1 MLRDIIRIICMCFLC
16 NNVFAEKINSTSK
29 IQVTA
34 SFSILANIVEN
45 IGGNKVA
52 VNSLVGAN
60 QDAHGYTLKP
70 SDLRTINR
78 SKLLIINGLGLEGG
92 WLNNLSANANYKG
105 KVIIASDGVHS
116 ITMAGDG
123 HDGHKHDLDPHIWGD
138 PNLVAQYY
146 VPNIE
151 SALISVDPQNKA
163 YYQANAKQYLAQLTE
178 LNKWVINKLKAIS
191 ENKRIAVTTHDAFA
205 YMARAYKIKFIF
217 AQGVSTDSDASAKDI
232 ATLIATIKT
241 NKVKAVFLENMTN
254 NKLINQVAKDSGAVV
269 GGELYSD
276 ALSTNAGPASN
287 YISLIKYNVQTM
299 LTAWQ

>member
-1 MLRDIIRIICMCFLC
+1 MLRKIIRIICICFLC
-16 NNVFAEKINSTSK
+16 NNAFAEKIHSTSK
-29 IQVTA
+29 IQVIA

-45 IGGNKVA
+45 IGGNKVV

-60 QDAHGYTLKP
+60 QDTHGYTLKP
-70 SDLRTINR
+70 SDLRKINQ

-105 KVIIASDGVHS
+105 KVIIASAGVHS
-116 ITMAGDG
+116 INMAGDS

-178 LNKWVINKLKAIS
+178 LNKWIINKLNAIP

-254 NKLINQVAKDSGAVV
+254 NKLINQIAKDSGAVV

-276 ALSTNAGPASN
+276 ALSTSAGPASN
-287 YISLIKYNVQTM
+287 YISLIKYNVQIM